1 MSERTRG
8 RDVSAIAAEH
18 RRPAHPGDAASRVDS
33 DRAVGIEPKVDLDR
47 SAEGEVAADADGR
60 GEAERTGDADG
71 RGEAERTGDADGRG
85 DAERKIDALWRRYK
99 ATGDEVLR
107 ERLILHYSP
116 LVKYVAGRVG
126 VGLPRNVDVGDC
138 VSYGV
143 FGLID
148 AIEKFEPERGIRFEL
163 YAMRRIRGA
172 ILDELRALDWIPRSV
187 RAKARAVQRAYSALE
202 TRLRRTPTEAE
213 IAEEIAVSVADLHQI
228 FSQLSLVNVLALDE
242 LLNATS
248 DRPGAVSFGDT
259 LEDAAADDPVAVFES
274 REMRTRLT
282 EAVTTLPEREQ
293 TVVTL
298 YYFEGLTLAEIGRVL
313 GVSESRVS
321 QIHTKA
327 MLALRAKL
335 SETP

>member
-1 MSERTRG
+1 MSERTRE
-8 RDVSAIAAEH
+8 RDVSA
-18 RRPAHPGDAASRVDS
+18 
-33 DRAVGIEPKVDLDR
+33 
-47 SAEGEVAADADGR
+47 VAPEDGR
-60 GEAERTGDADG
+60 VAQQGDD
-71 RGEAERTGDADGRG
+71 EP
-85 DAERKIDALWRRYK
+85 KIDALWRRYK

-126 VGLPRNVDVGDC
+126 VGLPSNVDLGDC
-138 VSYGV
+138 VSYGI

-202 TRLRRTPTEAE
+202 IRLRRTPTEAE
-213 IAEEIAVSVADLHQI
+213 IADEMAVSVADLHRI

-242 LLNATS
+242 LLTATS
-248 DRPGAVSFGDT
+248 DRPDAISLGET

-274 REMRTRLT
+274 QEMRVLL
-282 EAVTTLPEREQ
+282 ADALTTLPEREQ
-293 TVVTL
+293 TVITL

-321 QIHTKA
+321 QMHTKA

-335 SETP
+335 ADTTQDEAPT

>member
-1 MSERTRG
+1 MSERTPG
-8 RDVSAIAAEH
+8 RDVSAVAPEVVRVAQQG
-18 RRPAHPGDAASRVDS
+18 GD
-33 DRAVGIEPKVDLDR
+33 EPKV
-47 SAEGEVAADADGR
+47 
-60 GEAERTGDADG
+60 
-71 RGEAERTGDADGRG
+71 
-85 DAERKIDALWRRYK
+85 DALWRRYK
-99 ATGDEVLR
+99 ATGDEGVR

-126 VGLPRNVDVGDC
+126 VGLPPNVDVGDC

-143 FGLID
+143 FGLMD
-148 AIEKFEPERGIRFEL
+148 AIEKFEPERGIRFEP

-187 RAKARAVQRAYSALE
+187 RAKARAVERAYTALE
-202 TRLRRTPTEAE
+202 IRLGRTPTEAE
-213 IAEEIAVSVADLHQI
+213 IADEMAVTLADLHQI

-242 LLNATS
+242 LLGATA
-248 DRPGAVSFGDT
+248 DGPGAVSLGDT

-274 REMRTRLT
+274 REMRSRLGR
-282 EAVTTLPEREQ
+282 AVTTLPDREQ
-293 TVVTL
+293 TVITL

-313 GVSESRVS
+313 GVSESRIS

-335 SETP
+335 SESREQAP